1 MTRILI
7 TPRSLTSAPPPE
19 LSALTNAGFELVFC
33 AAGQMPDEAELLRL
47 IPGCTG
53 WLAGVEPV
61 SAEVIAAA
69 TDLRVIARNGSGVD
83 NLPMALL
90 KARGVAVERAVG
102 ANATGVAELTLGL
115 ILAACRHLPP
125 TAMGVR
131 AGNWPRI
138 LGREIEGATI
148 GIVGMGAIGSRVAGA
163 LASMGGHVLVT
174 DPAKPPLGML
184 RNAVRYVPL
193 TELVECAEIITLH
206 CPLTPDGSA
215 LIDVAMLA
223 RMQRNAVLV
232 NTARAQLV
240 DEDAVLNALNAG
252 HLAAYAT
259 DVFAVEPPV
268 DLALAGHPQVIAT
281 SHIGGLTDGSVT
293 RATEAAVKGLLAHL
307 STPPPLKQPQKDT
320 TDVTV

>member
-1 MTRILI
+1 MTHILI

-19 LSALTNAGFELVFC
+19 LSALTDAGFELVFC
-33 AAGQMPDEAELLRL
+33 AAGQMPDEAELLHL
-47 IPGCTG
+47 IPRCTG

-61 SAEVIAAA
+61 SEAVIAAA

-83 NLPMALL
+83 NLPLALL
-90 KARGVAVERAVG
+90 NARGIAVERAVG

-131 AGNWPRI
+131 AGSWPRF

-163 LASMGGHVLVT
+163 LASMGARVLIT
-174 DPAKPPLGML
+174 DPAEPPLGML

-193 TELVECAEIITLH
+193 TELVERSEIITLH

-215 LIDVAMLA
+215 LIDAAMLA
-223 RMQRNAVLV
+223 RMRPNSLLV

-240 DEDAVLNALNAG
+240 NEDAVLTALNTG
-252 HLAAYAT
+252 HLSAYAT

-268 DLALAGHPQVIAT
+268 DLALASHAKVIAT
-281 SHIGGLTDGSVT
+281 SHIGGLTEGSVT
-293 RATEAAVKGLLAHL
+293 RATEAAVAGLMAHL
-307 STPPPLKQPQKDT
+307 SAPPSVKQPQQDIA
-320 TDVTV
+320 DATV